1 MNDKNICEKCGA
13 EMIDR
18 SSGDSIVV
26 ECSKCGWGWATTT
39 YDPTIDDDTSY
50 EIWLMPGNMQTLDTI
65 RLIADIAGVNYLQ
78 AKKML
83 CDKAP
88 VMLYKA
94 YNEAVASQ
102 TGVQK
107 IQDIAGRLAG
117 ANVIFSIKPDFPY
130 NI

>member
-1 MNDKNICEKCGA
+1 
-13 EMIDR
+13 MIDR
-18 SSGDSIVV
+18 SSGYSIVV

-50 EIWLMPGNMQTLDTI
+50 EIWLMPGNPQTIEVI
-65 RLIADIAGVNYLQ
+65 RLIAGIANVSYLQ

-83 CDKAP
+83 GDEAP

-102 TGVQK
+102 TKVQK

-117 ANVIFSIKPDFPY
+117 ANVKFSIKPDFPY